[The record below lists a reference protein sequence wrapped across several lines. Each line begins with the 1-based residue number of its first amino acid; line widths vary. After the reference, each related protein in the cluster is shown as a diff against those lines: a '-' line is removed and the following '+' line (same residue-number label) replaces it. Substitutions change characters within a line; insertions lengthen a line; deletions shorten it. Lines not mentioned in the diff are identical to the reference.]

1 MEQGPAP
8 VMMAVPLPVLPPPRA
23 LRMLHVEDSESDA
36 GLVQRALDRSGFVV
50 DAVRVET
57 ADEMRAQLQHR
68 AWDIVIADFQLPQF
82 NAMGALQVLHES
94 GRDLPF
100 LVVSGTIGEDI
111 AVAVMRAGAH
121 DYVMKDRLERLGPAV
136 SRELAEAV
144 VRREHAASQRALRE
158 IESQYRAAIETST
171 DGFLLL
177 DGAHRLQ
184 QVNAAFEQQ
193 SGYGRDELVGMP
205 VTELSAGADPADLVR
220 RIDQASHAGA
230 RFETRLRNKR
240 GGTWEVE
247 LSVSRSSVAGDTRC
261 VFVRDIT
268 EQKKAAREIR
278 RFVEASPAVIYAL
291 RPFEHGLDLLWVSDN
306 LETLTGYHP
315 RDVDATW
322 WERGLH
328 PDDATRVFAAN
339 VLPLPDDHVVIE
351 FRFRH
356 RDGRHVWLRD
366 EKRAVRDGTG
376 RVTELVGSWTDITS
390 RVELEDQFRHAQK
403 MEAVGR
409 LAGGVAHDFNNV
421 LTVIQGYGGALLD
434 DLLTPEE
441 VKDSA
446 NQICLAADRAAAL
459 TRQLLAFSRK
469 QTLVTQLVDVAQL
482 VKGVERLLHR
492 LIGEDVK
499 LTTEATPGTPRVKGD
514 PGHLEQVLINLAVN
528 ARDAMPEGGTLSI
541 VTSGADVA
549 PAPGRAGGRVA
560 RIEVSDNGRGMTA
573 EVRARVFEPFF
584 TTKELGRGTGLGLSI
599 VFGVVHQMGGSIDLW
614 SEPGHG
620 ARFTI
625 DLPVAPDD
633 MVAASG
639 QESRVPDAVGTETV
653 LVVEDEE
660 PVRHIAR
667 VALEARGYHVVA
679 AASGAEGLALADN
692 TEIDLLLTDVVMP
705 GLSGRAVATALL
717 AKYPS
722 VKVLYMSGYF
732 DDAHVRAQLAEAQAS
747 VLQKPFTPRALAAKV
762 RQVLDGQKG

>member
-1 MEQGPAP
+1 
-8 VMMAVPLPVLPPPRA
+8 
-23 LRMLHVEDSESDA
+23 MLHVEDSESDA
-36 GLVQRALDRSGFVV
+36 GLVQRALVRSGFDVQ
-50 DAVRVET
+50 AVRVET
-57 ADEMRAQLQHR
+57 ADDMRRHLRDH
-68 AWDIVIADFQLPQF
+68 AWDIVIADYQLPQL

-94 GRDLPF
+94 GLDLPF
-100 LVVSGTIGEDI
+100 VVVSGTIGEDI

-121 DYVMKDRLERLGPAV
+121 DYVMKDRLERLAPAV
-136 SRELAEAV
+136 SRELAEAA
-144 VRREHAASQRALRE
+144 VRREHAASQRALRQ
-158 IESQYRAAIETST
+158 IESEYRAAVETSA
-171 DGFLLL
+171 DGFLWL
-177 DGAHRLQ
+177 DASGRIR
-184 QVNAAFEQQ
+184 QVNAAFQQ
-193 SGYGRDELVGMP
+193 ESGYGRDELIGMP
-205 VTELSAGADPADLVR
+205 VEELSAGADVGDLIR
-220 RIDQASHAGA
+220 RIDAATHAG
-230 RFETRLRNKR
+230 RGRVETRMRAKD
-240 GGTWEVE
+240 GTTWDVE
-247 LSVSRSSVAGDTRC
+247 LSVSRSSDDGSVC
-261 VFVRDIT
+261 VFARDLT
-268 EQKKAAREIR
+268 EQKRTAREIR
-278 RFVEASPAVIYAL
+278 RFIEASPAVIYAL
-291 RPFEHGLDLLWVSDN
+291 RPLQNRFELVWVSDN

-315 RDVDATW
+315 REVDARW

-328 PDDATRVFAAN
+328 PDDVARVVAAN
-339 VLPLPDDHVVIE
+339 QLPLPAGDRFVIE

-356 RDGRHVWLRD
+356 LDGRYVWLRD
-366 EKRAVRDGTG
+366 EKRVMQDAAG
-376 RVTELVGSWTDITS
+376 RVTEVVGSWTDITS
-390 RVELEDQFRHAQK
+390 RVELEEQFRHAQK

-434 DLLTPEE
+434 DILSPDE
-441 VKDSA
+441 VRDSA
-446 NQICLAADRAAAL
+446 TQICLAADRAAAL

-492 LIGEDVK
+492 LIGEDVT
-499 LTTEATPGTPRVKGD
+499 LTTTVTPDTPRVKGD

-528 ARDAMPEGGTLSI
+528 ARDAMPEGGTLTL
-541 VTSGADVA
+541 VTSRAEVA
-549 PAPGRAGGRVA
+549 PAPGRPGGTVA
-560 RIEVSDNGRGMTA
+560 RIVVSDTGRGMTP

-584 TTKELGRGTGLGLSI
+584 TTKEAGRGTGLGLSI
-599 VFGVVHQMGGSIDLW
+599 VFGVVHQMGGTIDLW

-625 DLPVAPDD
+625 DLPVAGDD
-633 MVAASG
+633 LTLAGGA
-639 QESRVPDAVGTETV
+639 ETRVPDAVGTETV

-679 AASGAEGLALADN
+679 ASTGAEGLALADD
-692 TEIDLLLTDVVMP
+692 TEVDLLLTDVVMP
-705 GLSGRAVATALL
+705 GMSGREVATALL

-762 RQVLDGQKG
+762 RQVLDGVAG

>member
-1 MEQGPAP
+1 
-8 VMMAVPLPVLPPPRA
+8 MAVPLPVVPPPRA
-23 LRMLHVEDSESDA
+23 LRVLHVEDSESDA
-36 GLVQRALDRSGFVV
+36 GLVQRALARGGF
-50 DAVRVET
+50 AVEATRVES
-57 ADEMRAQLQHR
+57 ADDMRARLRDQS
-68 AWDIVIADFQLPQF
+68 WDIVIADFHLPQF
-82 NAMGALQVLHES
+82 SAMGALKVLRES
-94 GRDLPF
+94 GLDLPF
-100 LVVSGTIGEDI
+100 VVVSGTIGEDI
-111 AVAVMRAGAH
+111 AVTVMRAGAH

-136 SRELAEAV
+136 SRELAEAA
-144 VRREHAASQRALRE
+144 VRREHAAAQRALRQ
-158 IESQYRAAIETST
+158 IESQYRAAIETSP

-177 DGAHRLQ
+177 DTSHRLQ

-193 SGYGRDELVGMP
+193 SGYTRDELVGMT
-205 VTELSAGADPADLVR
+205 VETLSADPDPADLGR
-220 RIDQASHAGA
+220 RIDEASRDGLAG
-230 RFETRLRNKR
+230 FETRLRTKQGR
-240 GGTWEVE
+240 AWDVE
-247 LSVSRSSVAGDTRC
+247 LSVSRPSAVGDPVC
-261 VFVRDIT
+261 LFVRDVT
-268 EQKKAAREIR
+268 GQKQAAREIR

-291 RPFEHGLDLLWVSDN
+291 RPLEQGFDLVWVSDN
-306 LETLTGYHP
+306 LEALTGYHP
-315 RDVDATW
+315 RDVDAAW

-328 PDDATRVFAAN
+328 PDDASRVFAAN
-339 VLPLPDDHVVIE
+339 VLPLPDDHLVIE

-356 RDGRHVWLRD
+356 RDGHYVWLRD
-366 EKRAVRDGTG
+366 EKRVVRDGAG
-376 RVTELVGSWTDITS
+376 RVTELVGSWTNVTD
-390 RVELEDQFRHAQK
+390 RVALEDQFRHAQK

-441 VKDSA
+441 VRDSA

-469 QTLVTQLVDVAQL
+469 QTLVTQLVDVGQL

-492 LIGEDVK
+492 LIGEDVT
-499 LTTEATPGTPRVKGD
+499 LTTEVTPGTPRVKGD

-528 ARDAMPEGGTLSI
+528 ARDAMPEGGTLAI
-541 VTSGADVA
+541 VTSRAEA
-549 PAPGRAGGRVA
+549 AAAPGRPGGPVA
-560 RIEVSDNGRGMTA
+560 RVVVTDTGRGMSA

-599 VFGVVHQMGGSIDLW
+599 VFGVVHQMGGTIDLW
-614 SEPGHG
+614 SEPGQG

-625 DLPVAPDD
+625 DLPVAADD
-633 MVAASG
+633 VVAASE
-639 QESRVPDAVGTETV
+639 QEARVPDAVGTETV

-679 AASGAEGLALADN
+679 ASTGAEGLALADD

-705 GLSGRAVATALL
+705 GMSGRAVATTLL

-762 RQVLDGQKG
+762 RQVLDGVVG

>member
-1 MEQGPAP
+1 
-8 VMMAVPLPVLPPPRA
+8 
-23 LRMLHVEDSESDA
+23 MLHVEDSESDA
-36 GLVQRALDRSGFVV
+36 GLVQRALVRSGFDVQ
-50 DAVRVET
+50 AVRVET
-57 ADEMRAQLQHR
+57 ADDMRRHLRDH
-68 AWDIVIADFQLPQF
+68 AWDIVIADYQLPQL

-94 GRDLPF
+94 GLDLPF
-100 LVVSGTIGEDI
+100 VVVSGTIGEDI

-121 DYVMKDRLERLGPAV
+121 DYVMKDRLERLAPAV
-136 SRELAEAV
+136 SRELAEAA
-144 VRREHAASQRALRE
+144 VRREHAASQRALRQ
-158 IESQYRAAIETST
+158 IESEYRAAVETSA
-171 DGFLLL
+171 DGFLWL
-177 DGAHRLQ
+177 DASGRIR
-184 QVNAAFEQQ
+184 QVNAAFQQ
-193 SGYGRDELVGMP
+193 ESGYGRDELIGMP
-205 VTELSAGADPADLVR
+205 VEELSAGADVGDLIR
-220 RIDQASHAGA
+220 RIDAATHAG
-230 RFETRLRNKR
+230 RGRVETRMRAKD
-240 GGTWEVE
+240 GTTWDVE
-247 LSVSRSSVAGDTRC
+247 LSVSRSSDDGSVC
-261 VFVRDIT
+261 VFARDLT
-268 EQKKAAREIR
+268 EQKRTAREIR
-278 RFVEASPAVIYAL
+278 RFIEASPAVIYAL
-291 RPFEHGLDLLWVSDN
+291 RPLQNRFELVWVSDN

-315 RDVDATW
+315 REVDARW

-328 PDDATRVFAAN
+328 PDDVARVVAAN
-339 VLPLPDDHVVIE
+339 QLPLPAGDRFVIE

-356 RDGRHVWLRD
+356 LDGRYVWLRD
-366 EKRAVRDGTG
+366 EKRVMQDAAG
-376 RVTELVGSWTDITS
+376 RVTEVVGSWTDITS
-390 RVELEDQFRHAQK
+390 RVELEEQFRHAQK

-434 DLLTPEE
+434 DILSPDE
-441 VKDSA
+441 VRDSA
-446 NQICLAADRAAAL
+446 TQICLAADRAAAL

-492 LIGEDVK
+492 LIGEDVT
-499 LTTEATPGTPRVKGD
+499 LTTTVTPDTPRVKGD

-528 ARDAMPEGGTLSI
+528 ARDAMPEGGSLTL
-541 VTSGADVA
+541 VTSRAEVA
-549 PAPGRAGGRVA
+549 PAPGRPGGTVA
-560 RIEVSDNGRGMTA
+560 RIVVSDTGRGMTP

-584 TTKELGRGTGLGLSI
+584 TTKEAGRGTGLGLSI
-599 VFGVVHQMGGSIDLW
+599 VFGVVHQMGGTIDLW

-625 DLPVAPDD
+625 DLPVAGDD
-633 MVAASG
+633 LSLAGGA
-639 QESRVPDAVGTETV
+639 ETRVPDAVGTETV

-679 AASGAEGLALADN
+679 ASTGAEGLALADD
-692 TEIDLLLTDVVMP
+692 TEVDLLLTDVVMP
-705 GLSGRAVATALL
+705 GMSGREVATALL

-762 RQVLDGQKG
+762 RQVLDGVAG

>member
-1 MEQGPAP
+1 
-8 VMMAVPLPVLPPPRA
+8 
-23 LRMLHVEDSESDA
+23 MLHVEDSESDA
-36 GLVQRALDRSGFVV
+36 GLVQRALVRSGFDVQ
-50 DAVRVET
+50 AVRVET
-57 ADEMRAQLQHR
+57 ADAMRRHLRDH
-68 AWDIVIADFQLPQF
+68 AWDIVIADYQLPQL

-94 GRDLPF
+94 GLDLPF
-100 LVVSGTIGEDI
+100 VVVSGTIGEDI

-121 DYVMKDRLERLGPAV
+121 DYVMKDRLERLAPAV
-136 SRELAEAV
+136 SRELAEAA
-144 VRREHAASQRALRE
+144 VRREHAASQRALRQ
-158 IESQYRAAIETST
+158 IESEYRAAVETSA
-171 DGFLLL
+171 DGFLWL
-177 DGAHRLQ
+177 DASGRIR
-184 QVNAAFEQQ
+184 QVNAAFQQ
-193 SGYGRDELVGMP
+193 ESGYGRDELIGMP
-205 VTELSAGADPADLVR
+205 VEELSAGADVGDLIR
-220 RIDQASHAGA
+220 RIDAATHAG
-230 RFETRLRNKR
+230 RGRVETRMRAKD
-240 GGTWEVE
+240 GTTWDVE
-247 LSVSRSSVAGDTRC
+247 LSVSRSSDDGSVC
-261 VFVRDIT
+261 VFARDLT
-268 EQKKAAREIR
+268 EQKRTAREIR
-278 RFVEASPAVIYAL
+278 RFIEASPAVIYAL
-291 RPFEHGLDLLWVSDN
+291 RPLQNRFELVWVSDN

-315 RDVDATW
+315 REVDARW

-328 PDDATRVFAAN
+328 PDDVARVVAAN
-339 VLPLPDDHVVIE
+339 QLPLPAGDRFVIE

-356 RDGRHVWLRD
+356 LDGRYVWLRD
-366 EKRAVRDGTG
+366 EKRVMQDAAG
-376 RVTELVGSWTDITS
+376 RVTEVVGSWTDITS
-390 RVELEDQFRHAQK
+390 RVELEEQFRHAQK

-434 DLLTPEE
+434 DILSPDE
-441 VKDSA
+441 VRDSA
-446 NQICLAADRAAAL
+446 TQICLAADRAAAL

-492 LIGEDVK
+492 LIGEDVT
-499 LTTEATPGTPRVKGD
+499 LTTTVTPDTPRVKGD

-528 ARDAMPEGGTLSI
+528 ARDAMPEGGSLTL
-541 VTSGADVA
+541 VTSRAEVA
-549 PAPGRAGGRVA
+549 PAPGRPGGTVA
-560 RIEVSDNGRGMTA
+560 RIVVSDTGRGMTP

-584 TTKELGRGTGLGLSI
+584 TTKEAGRGTGLGLSI
-599 VFGVVHQMGGSIDLW
+599 VFGVVHQMGGTIDLW

-625 DLPVAPDD
+625 DLPVAGDD
-633 MVAASG
+633 LTLAGGA
-639 QESRVPDAVGTETV
+639 ETRVPDAVGTETV

-679 AASGAEGLALADN
+679 ASTGAEGLALADD
-692 TEIDLLLTDVVMP
+692 TEVDLLLTDVVMP
-705 GLSGRAVATALL
+705 GMSGREVATALL

-762 RQVLDGQKG
+762 RQVLDGVAG

>member
-1 MEQGPAP
+1 
-8 VMMAVPLPVLPPPRA
+8 
-23 LRMLHVEDSESDA
+23 MLHVEDSESDA
-36 GLVQRALDRSGFVV
+36 GLVQRALVRSGFDVQ
-50 DAVRVET
+50 AVRVET
-57 ADEMRAQLQHR
+57 ADDMRRHLRDH
-68 AWDIVIADFQLPQF
+68 AWDIVIADYQLPQL

-94 GRDLPF
+94 GLDLPF
-100 LVVSGTIGEDI
+100 VVVSGTIGEDI

-121 DYVMKDRLERLGPAV
+121 DYVMKDRLERLAPAV
-136 SRELAEAV
+136 SRELAEAA
-144 VRREHAASQRALRE
+144 VRREHAASQRALRQ
-158 IESQYRAAIETST
+158 IESEYRAAVETSA
-171 DGFLLL
+171 DGFLWL
-177 DGAHRLQ
+177 DASGRIR
-184 QVNAAFEQQ
+184 QVNAAFQQ
-193 SGYGRDELVGMP
+193 ESGYGRDELIGMP
-205 VTELSAGADPADLVR
+205 VEELSAGADVGDLIR
-220 RIDQASHAGA
+220 RIDAATHAG
-230 RFETRLRNKR
+230 RGRVETRMRAKD
-240 GGTWEVE
+240 GTTWDVE
-247 LSVSRSSVAGDTRC
+247 LSVSRSSDDGSVC
-261 VFVRDIT
+261 VFARDLT
-268 EQKKAAREIR
+268 EQKRTAREIR
-278 RFVEASPAVIYAL
+278 RFIEASPAVIYAL
-291 RPFEHGLDLLWVSDN
+291 RPLQNRFELVWVSDN

-315 RDVDATW
+315 REVDARW

-328 PDDATRVFAAN
+328 PDDVARVVAAN
-339 VLPLPDDHVVIE
+339 QLPLPAGDRFVIE

-356 RDGRHVWLRD
+356 LDGRYVWLRD
-366 EKRAVRDGTG
+366 EKRVRQDAAG
-376 RVTELVGSWTDITS
+376 RVTEVVGSWTDITS
-390 RVELEDQFRHAQK
+390 RVELEEQFRHAQK

-434 DLLTPEE
+434 DILSPDE
-441 VKDSA
+441 VRDSA
-446 NQICLAADRAAAL
+446 TQICLAADRAAAL

-492 LIGEDVK
+492 LIGEDVT
-499 LTTEATPGTPRVKGD
+499 LTTTVTPDTPRVKGD

-528 ARDAMPEGGTLSI
+528 ARDAMPEGGTLTL
-541 VTSGADVA
+541 VTSRAEVA
-549 PAPGRAGGRVA
+549 PAPGRPGGTVA
-560 RIEVSDNGRGMTA
+560 RIVVSDTGRGMTP

-584 TTKELGRGTGLGLSI
+584 TTKEAGRGTGLGLSI
-599 VFGVVHQMGGSIDLW
+599 VFGVVHQMGGTIDLW

-625 DLPVAPDD
+625 DLPVAGDD
-633 MVAASG
+633 LTLAGGA
-639 QESRVPDAVGTETV
+639 ETRVPDAVGTETV

-679 AASGAEGLALADN
+679 ASTGAEGLALADD
-692 TEIDLLLTDVVMP
+692 TEVDLLLTDVVMP
-705 GLSGRAVATALL
+705 GMSGREVATALL

-762 RQVLDGQKG
+762 RQVLDGVAG

>member
-1 MEQGPAP
+1 M
-8 VMMAVPLPVLPPPRA
+8 LPPPRA

-36 GLVQRALDRSGFVV
+36 GLVQRALVRSGFAI

-57 ADEMRAQLQHR
+57 ADEMRQSLR
-68 AWDIVIADFQLPQF
+68 DGAWDIVIADFQLPTF

-100 LVVSGTIGEDI
+100 VVVSGTIGEDI

-136 SRELAEAV
+136 SRELAEAA
-144 VRREHAASQRALRE
+144 VRREHAASQRALRQV
-158 IESQYRAAIETST
+158 ESQYRAAIETSA

-177 DGAHRLQ
+177 DAAHRLQ
-184 QVNAAFEQQ
+184 RVNAAFERQ
-193 SGYGRDELVGMP
+193 SGYARDELVGMP
-205 VTELSAGADPADLVR
+205 VAELSAGADATELVR
-220 RIDQASHAGA
+220 RIDDAWRGGRA
-230 RFETRLRNKR
+230 RFETRLRNR
-240 GGTWEVE
+240 QGGTWEVE
-247 LSVSRSSVAGDTRC
+247 LSVSRSSGTGDPLC
-261 VFVRDIT
+261 LFVRDIT
-268 EQKKAAREIR
+268 EQKKTALEIR

-291 RPFEHGLDLLWVSDN
+291 RPLEHGFDLVWVSDN
-306 LETLTGYHP
+306 LEALTGFHP
-315 RDVDATW
+315 REVDATW

-328 PDDATRVFAAN
+328 PDDVTRVVAAN
-339 VLPLPDDHVVIE
+339 ALPLPEDHGVIE

-356 RDGRHVWLRD
+356 RDGRYVWLRD
-366 EKRAVRDGTG
+366 QKRVVRDAGG
-376 RVTELVGSWTDITS
+376 KVSELVGSWTDITS

-441 VKDSA
+441 VHDSA

-469 QTLVTQLVDVAQL
+469 QTLVTQLVDVGQL

-492 LIGEDVK
+492 LIGEDVA
-499 LTTEATPGTPRVKGD
+499 LTTEITPGTPRVKGD

-528 ARDAMPEGGTLSI
+528 ARDAMPEGGSLSI
-541 VTSGADVA
+541 VTSRADVA
-549 PAPGRAGGRVA
+549 PAPGRAGGAVA
-560 RIEVSDNGRGMTA
+560 RIVVTDTGRGMTD

-584 TTKELGRGTGLGLSI
+584 TTKEAGRGTGLGLSI
-599 VFGVVHQMGGSIDLW
+599 VFGVVHQMGGTIDLW
-614 SEPGHG
+614 SAPGEG

-633 MVAASG
+633 MVAAAG

-667 VALEARGYHVVA
+667 VALESRGYHVVA
-679 AASGAEGLALADN
+679 AASGAEGLALADT

-705 GLSGRAVATALL
+705 GMSGRAVATALL

-762 RQVLDGQKG
+762 RQVLDFTKG

>member
-1 MEQGPAP
+1 
-8 VMMAVPLPVLPPPRA
+8 
-23 LRMLHVEDSESDA
+23 MLHVEDSESDA
-36 GLVQRALDRSGFVV
+36 GLVQRALVRSGFDVQ
-50 DAVRVET
+50 AVRVET
-57 ADEMRAQLQHR
+57 ADDMRRHLRDH
-68 AWDIVIADFQLPQF
+68 AWDIVIADYQLPQL

-94 GRDLPF
+94 GLDLPF
-100 LVVSGTIGEDI
+100 VVVSGTIGEDI

-121 DYVMKDRLERLGPAV
+121 DYVMKDRLERLAPAV
-136 SRELAEAV
+136 SRELAEAA
-144 VRREHAASQRALRE
+144 VRREHAASQRALRQ
-158 IESQYRAAIETST
+158 IESEYRAAVETSA
-171 DGFLLL
+171 DGFLWL
-177 DGAHRLQ
+177 DASGRIR
-184 QVNAAFEQQ
+184 QVNAAFQQ
-193 SGYGRDELVGMP
+193 ESGYGRDELIGMP
-205 VTELSAGADPADLVR
+205 VEELSAGADVGDLIR
-220 RIDQASHAGA
+220 RIDAATHAG
-230 RFETRLRNKR
+230 RGRVETRMRAKD
-240 GGTWEVE
+240 GTTWDVE
-247 LSVSRSSVAGDTRC
+247 LSVSRSSDDGSVC
-261 VFVRDIT
+261 VFARDLT
-268 EQKKAAREIR
+268 EQKRTAREIR

-291 RPFEHGLDLLWVSDN
+291 RPLQNRFELVWVSDN

-315 RDVDATW
+315 REVDASW

-328 PDDATRVFAAN
+328 PDDVARVVAAN
-339 VLPLPDDHVVIE
+339 QLPLPAGDRFVVE

-356 RDGRHVWLRD
+356 RDGRYVWLRD
-366 EKRAVRDGTG
+366 EKRVRQDAAG
-376 RVTELVGSWTDITS
+376 RVTEVVGSWTDITS
-390 RVELEDQFRHAQK
+390 RVELEEQFRHAQK

-434 DLLTPEE
+434 DILSPDE
-441 VKDSA
+441 VRDSA
-446 NQICLAADRAAAL
+446 TQICLAADRAAAL

-492 LIGEDVK
+492 LIGEDVT
-499 LTTEATPGTPRVKGD
+499 LTTTVTPDTPRVKGD

-528 ARDAMPEGGTLSI
+528 ARDAMPEGGSLTL
-541 VTSGADVA
+541 VTSRAEVA
-549 PAPGRAGGRVA
+549 PAPGRPGGTVA
-560 RIEVSDNGRGMTA
+560 RIVVSDTGRGMTP

-584 TTKELGRGTGLGLSI
+584 TTKEAGRGTGLGLSI
-599 VFGVVHQMGGSIDLW
+599 VFGVVHQMGGTIDLW

-625 DLPVAPDD
+625 DLPVAGDD
-633 MVAASG
+633 LTLAGGA
-639 QESRVPDAVGTETV
+639 ETRVPDAVGTETV

-679 AASGAEGLALADN
+679 ASTGAEGLALADD
-692 TEIDLLLTDVVMP
+692 TEVDLLLTDVVMP
-705 GLSGRAVATALL
+705 GMSGREVATALL

-762 RQVLDGQKG
+762 RQVLDGVAG

>member
-1 MEQGPAP
+1 
-8 VMMAVPLPVLPPPRA
+8 
-23 LRMLHVEDSESDA
+23 MLHVEDSESDA
-36 GLVQRALDRSGFVV
+36 GLVQRALVRSGFDVQ
-50 DAVRVET
+50 AVRVET
-57 ADEMRAQLQHR
+57 ADDMRRHLRDH
-68 AWDIVIADFQLPQF
+68 AWDIVIADYQLPQL

-94 GRDLPF
+94 GLDLPF
-100 LVVSGTIGEDI
+100 VVVSGTIGEDI

-121 DYVMKDRLERLGPAV
+121 DYVMKDRLERLAPAV
-136 SRELAEAV
+136 SRELAEAA
-144 VRREHAASQRALRE
+144 VRREHAASQRALRQ
-158 IESQYRAAIETST
+158 IESEYRAAVETSA
-171 DGFLLL
+171 DGFLWL
-177 DGAHRLQ
+177 DASGRIR
-184 QVNAAFEQQ
+184 QVNAAFQQ
-193 SGYGRDELVGMP
+193 ESGYGRDELIGMP
-205 VTELSAGADPADLVR
+205 VEELSAGADVGDLIR
-220 RIDQASHAGA
+220 RIDAATHAG
-230 RFETRLRNKR
+230 RGRVETRMRAKD
-240 GGTWEVE
+240 GTTWDVE
-247 LSVSRSSVAGDTRC
+247 LSVSRSSDDGSVC
-261 VFVRDIT
+261 VFARDLT
-268 EQKKAAREIR
+268 EQKRTAREIR
-278 RFVEASPAVIYAL
+278 RFIEASPAVIYAL
-291 RPFEHGLDLLWVSDN
+291 RPLQNRFELVWVSDN

-315 RDVDATW
+315 REVDARW

-328 PDDATRVFAAN
+328 PDDVARVVAAN
-339 VLPLPDDHVVIE
+339 QLPLPAGDRFVIE

-356 RDGRHVWLRD
+356 LDGRYVWLRD
-366 EKRAVRDGTG
+366 EKRVMQDAAG
-376 RVTELVGSWTDITS
+376 RVTEVVGSWTDITS
-390 RVELEDQFRHAQK
+390 RVELEEQFRHAQK

-434 DLLTPEE
+434 DILSPDE
-441 VKDSA
+441 VRDSA
-446 NQICLAADRAAAL
+446 TQICLAADRATAL

-492 LIGEDVK
+492 LIGEDVT
-499 LTTEATPGTPRVKGD
+499 LTTTVTPDTPRVKGD

-528 ARDAMPEGGTLSI
+528 ARDAMPEGGSLTL
-541 VTSGADVA
+541 VTSRAEVA
-549 PAPGRAGGRVA
+549 PAPGRPGGTVA
-560 RIEVSDNGRGMTA
+560 RIVVSDTGRGMTP

-584 TTKELGRGTGLGLSI
+584 TTKEAGRGTGLGLSI
-599 VFGVVHQMGGSIDLW
+599 VFGVVHQMGGTIDLW

-625 DLPVAPDD
+625 DLPVAGDD
-633 MVAASG
+633 LTLAGGA
-639 QESRVPDAVGTETV
+639 ETRVPDAVGTETV

-679 AASGAEGLALADN
+679 ASTGAEGLALADD
-692 TEIDLLLTDVVMP
+692 TEVDLLLTDVVMP
-705 GLSGRAVATALL
+705 GMSGREVATALL

-762 RQVLDGQKG
+762 RQVLDGVAG

>member
-1 MEQGPAP
+1 
-8 VMMAVPLPVLPPPRA
+8 
-23 LRMLHVEDSESDA
+23 MLHVEDSESDA
-36 GLVQRALDRSGFVV
+36 GLVQRALARSGF
-50 DAVRVET
+50 AVQAERVET
-57 ADEMRAQLQHR
+57 ADDMRRHLRDH
-68 AWDIVIADFQLPQF
+68 AWDIVIADYQLPQF
-82 NAMGALQVLHES
+82 NAMGALQVLNES
-94 GRDLPF
+94 GIDLPF
-100 LVVSGTIGEDI
+100 VVVSGTIGEDI

-121 DYVMKDRLERLGPAV
+121 DYVMKDRLERLAPAV
-136 SRELAEAV
+136 SRELAEAA
-144 VRREHAASQRALRE
+144 VRREHAVAQRALRQ
-158 IESQYRAAIETST
+158 IEAEYRAAVETSA

-177 DGAHRLQ
+177 DVSGRIR
-184 QVNAAFEQQ
+184 QVNAAFQQ
-193 SGYGRDELVGMP
+193 ESGYGRDELIGMP
-205 VTELSAGADPADLVR
+205 VEELSAGAGVRDLAT
-220 RIDQASHAGA
+220 RIDAVSHDG
-230 RFETRLRNKR
+230 RGRIETRMRAKD
-240 GGTWEVE
+240 GTTWDVE
-247 LSVSRSSVAGDTRC
+247 LSVSRSSDDGSVC
-261 VFVRDIT
+261 VFARDMT
-268 EQKKAAREIR
+268 EQKRTAREIR

-291 RPFEHGLDLLWVSDN
+291 RPLQNRFELVWVSDN
-306 LETLTGYHP
+306 LETLIGYHP
-315 RDVDATW
+315 REVDASW

-328 PDDATRVFAAN
+328 PDDAARVVAAN
-339 VLPLPDDHVVIE
+339 VLPLPDGDRFVVE

-356 RDGRHVWLRD
+356 RDGRYVWLRD
-366 EKRAVRDGTG
+366 EKRVVHDAGG
-376 RVTELVGSWTDITS
+376 RVTEVVGSWTDITS
-390 RVELEDQFRHAQK
+390 RVELEEQFRHAQK

-434 DLLTPEE
+434 DLLSADE
-441 VKDSA
+441 VRDSA
-446 NQICLAADRAAAL
+446 TQICLAADRAAAL

-492 LIGEDVK
+492 LIGEDVT
-499 LTTEATPGTPRVKGD
+499 LTTTVTPDTPRVKGD

-528 ARDAMPEGGTLSI
+528 ARDAMPEGGTLTL
-541 VTSGADVA
+541 VTSRAEVGR
-549 PAPGRAGGRVA
+549 APGRPGGTVA
-560 RIEVSDNGRGMTA
+560 RIVVSDTGRGMTP

-584 TTKELGRGTGLGLSI
+584 TTKEAGRGTGLGLSI
-599 VFGVVHQMGGSIDLW
+599 VFGVVHQMGGTIDLW

-625 DLPVAPDD
+625 DLPVAGDD
-633 MVAASG
+633 LTLAGGA
-639 QESRVPDAVGTETV
+639 ETRVPDAVGTETV

-679 AASGAEGLALADN
+679 ASTGAEGLALADD

-705 GLSGRAVATALL
+705 GMSGREVATALL

-762 RQVLDGQKG
+762 RQVLDGVAG